1 MHKLHGENGL
11 AERKGAKT
19 RSKTMSEKSYKK
31 TTLRLDARVLWG
43 ARQRALDER
52 VTLRQLTEK
61 ALLAY
66 LKTTKATKEA
76 RA

>member
-1 MHKLHGENGL
+1 
-11 AERKGAKT
+11 
-19 RSKTMSEKSYKK
+19 MSEKSYKK